1 MSVNK
6 VCSTFSNK
14 LGKNVE
20 TRVDTAG
27 ECLLLMLLTHLSLV
41 RTMIIH
47 MGKEMKM
54 TARWLSVSF

>member
-6 VCSTFSNK
+6 ACSTYLNK

-27 ECLLLMLLTHLSLV
+27 ECLQ
-41 RTMIIH
+41 
-47 MGKEMKM
+47 MGKGMKV
-54 TARWLSVSF
+54 TARWLSASF

>member
-6 VCSTFSNK
+6 VCTTFSNK
-14 LGKNVE
+14 LGTNVE

-27 ECLLLMLLTHLSLV
+27 ECLLLMLPTHLSLAM
-41 RTMIIH
+41 TMIIH

-54 TARWLSVSF
+54 TARWLRVSF

>member
-14 LGKNVE
+14 LGTNVE

-27 ECLLLMLLTHLSLV
+27 ECLLLMLLTHLPLV
-41 RTMIIH
+41 KTMIIH
-47 MGKEMKM
+47 MGKGDEDDG
-54 TARWLSVSF
+54 